1 MSQFALR
8 SVNIVKV
15 ETRPAATGGSLVY
28 STSPRHW
35 DYLFYIDF
43 ESSKNPATNKALMA
57 SLSEFSLYCREL
69 GTYRAHINQLEVAAP
84 SWSLES
90 LCSVINH

>member
-1 MSQFALR
+1 MDELQALGGVQLHVPASWQDHSSEHSQRR
-8 SVNIVKV
+8 SF
-15 ETRPAATGGSLVY
+15 SDL
-28 STSPRHW
+28 
-35 DYLFYIDF
+35 IDF